1 VIKGKDVVL
10 GYDSEILNE
19 KFDFTIYRG
28 EKVAIIG
35 KNGSGKTT
43 TAAKLGKQ
51 FQDARKKVLFVAA
64 DTFRAAAVDQ
74 LEVWENVLIF
84 LCFPVRQMP
93 IQVP

>member
-43 TAAKLGKQ
+43 FLKAIAGKQ
-51 FQDARKKVLFVAA
+51 ELLKGQINC
-64 DTFRAAAVDQ
+64 
-74 LEVWENVLIF
+74 W
-84 LCFPVRQMP
+84 
-93 IQVP
+93 